1 MNDLAD
7 FLKKLQTSQS
17 SVTAR
22 GEQSNEGK
30 ILNLCSG
37 ANRGTAA
44 IRIIKDELGEYMR
57 VMNYVFEV
65 YEESQAKNPDGTL
78 KVGKDGK
85 PWMNYSY
92 YVIPNPDPKYGN
104 YCSNLLKL
112 NPEQYQMASDLYE
125 ALRMYDNM
133 VQQKIIDPNQTE
145 TKLSVKFRKQYYLF
159 WGKVIS
165 LSNQQGQSLL
175 KQPEVRLLK
184 HISNSFGTNLST
196 TINARTSALQDGG
209 KWFANYCDRTPGT
222 QNHIMSLT
230 TDLNNGIVGYSAL
243 FQFLDG
249 ASYELTDADI
259 AYCTDL
265 NAQVADVT
273 RFDRD
278 FYSSLTQ
285 RIVAELTK
293 ANEIQQQ
300 KLGLTPVASPVAS
313 VDQSQL
319 ASVTPTVQDQMNV
332 NPANVYPAQG
342 VAPAVEPA
350 AMTGGIPTTANTIP
364 NNVAPQQP
372 VYAPAGFSMPTTNL

>member
-1 MNDLAD
+1 
-7 FLKKLQTSQS
+7 
-17 SVTAR
+17 
-22 GEQSNEGK
+22 
-30 ILNLCSG
+30 
-37 ANRGTAA
+37 
-44 IRIIKDELGEYMR
+44 MR

-65 YEESQAKNPDGTL
+65 YEETPAKNPDGTP
-78 KVGKDGK
+78 KIGKDGK
-85 PWMNYSY
+85 PWVNYSY

-112 NPEQYQMASDLYE
+112 NPEQYQIASDLYE
-125 ALRMYDNM
+125 SIRMYDNM
-133 VQQKIIDPNQTE
+133 VQQKVIDPNQTE

-184 HISNSFGTNLST
+184 HVSNSFGTNLST

-230 TDLNNGIVGYSAL
+230 TDLNNGMVGYSAL

-259 AYCTDL
+259 SYCTDL

-273 RFDRD
+273 RFDREL
-278 FYSSLTQ
+278 YTTLTQ
-285 RIVAELTK
+285 RIVSELTK
-293 ANEIQQQ
+293 ANEAQQQ
-300 KLGLTPVASPVAS
+300 KLGLAPAAATVTTVEQSQLVQPEVIEPVQTIVNPNAVYTAQNVTPVAQVPPTVTMTTAGG
-313 VDQSQL
+313 
-319 ASVTPTVQDQMNV
+319 TPTTV
-332 NPANVYPAQG
+332 NTNYA
-342 VAPAVEPA
+342 
-350 AMTGGIPTTANTIP
+350 
-364 NNVAPQQP
+364 APQQQP
-372 VYAPAGFSMPTTNL
+372 VFAPTGFSMPTTNL